1 MRAIQYFGL
10 AFLLLTTNKYAN
22 ALQFLLNTVEPW
34 CIDVVP
40 ASVTDG
46 ITISYTITGMNED

>member
-1 MRAIQYFGL
+1 MRAKLYIVL
-10 AFLLLTTNKYAN
+10 AFILLTANKYAN